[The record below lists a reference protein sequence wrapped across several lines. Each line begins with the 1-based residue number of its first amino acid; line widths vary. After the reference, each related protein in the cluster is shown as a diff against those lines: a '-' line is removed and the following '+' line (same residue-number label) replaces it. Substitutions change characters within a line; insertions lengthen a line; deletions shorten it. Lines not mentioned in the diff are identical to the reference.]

1 MEEWKIG
8 RRREEEEEEEEESRT
23 LLPTVSGSKIPPL
36 VFVAA
41 TTRSTNTLSIKGT
54 SFFAKAWLMMTVA
67 SLLSQWVSAAACG
80 LLYSYECGFL
90 FGIQSH
96 FFFKVQIINVSTF
109 SLSLSLSISV
119 EHDHH
124 RCRVFKSVFP
134 VDRTLE
140 SSTKGPKTL
149 CW

>member
-1 MEEWKIG
+1 LEDWKIG

-54 SFFAKAWLMMTVA
+54 SFFAKAWLMMMTVA
-67 SLLSQWVSAAACG
+67 SLLLQWLSTTTHDDWSP
-80 LLYSYECGFL
+80 LMRISFREDLKY
-90 FGIQSH
+90 
-96 FFFKVQIINVSTF
+96 FFSPINVSTF
-109 SLSLSLSISV
+109 FLSLSLPI

-124 RCRVFKSVFP
+124 RCRVFKSVLP
-134 VDRTLE
+134 VDRELE
-140 SSTKGPKTL
+140 SSTEGPKTL